1 MLNYIWLGLILLAV
15 VLGGISNQ
23 LPAVTEA
30 AFEGSKTAVIG
41 LALPLI
47 GIMALWLGLMRL
59 ADRSGLVQ
67 LLARLLRPAMRWLF
81 PEVPDGHPAIG
92 SMVMN
97 IAANMLGLAN
107 AATPM
112 GLKAMKDLE
121 RLNPNPGT
129 ATNAMCT
136 FLAINTSSVQLIP
149 ASTIA
154 LLASAG
160 SKNPTAIIGTA
171 LMATTVSTLV
181 GITTVK
187 LLQGLPF
194 FRIRPSSAASPAQDS
209 AAGPAG
215 EPSMQKSSNEEGV
228 MAADP
233 PSSGTL
239 VAVLTL
245 VGLFA
250 WLFWRQWSAR
260 DVATPAFASFIQSI
274 SVLAIPFT
282 LLFITLFAATRKV
295 PVYEQFI
302 EGAKEGFE
310 TGVRIVPYLVAM
322 LAAIGMFRAAGG
334 IEIITRFLDPVL
346 RWIQFPSELVPLALM
361 RPLSGSGS
369 NGIFAELIKAHG
381 PDHLLSRMA
390 GTLMGSTETT
400 FYVIAVYFGSVGVK
414 RVRHALA
421 AGLLADLAGIIAAV
435 IICRIVFGG

>member
-15 VLGGISNQ
+15 VLGGINNQ
-23 LPAVTEA
+23 LKAVTEA
-30 AFEGSKTAVIG
+30 AFEGSKTAVMG

-47 GIMALWLGLMRL
+47 GVMALWLGLMKL
-59 ADRSGLVQ
+59 ADQSGLVQ
-67 LLARLLRPAMRWLF
+67 ALARALRPVMRWLF
-81 PEVPDGHPAIG
+81 PEVPVGHPAMG
-92 SMVMN
+92 SMLLN
-97 IAANMLGLAN
+97 ISANMLGLAN
-107 AATPM
+107 AATPL

-121 RLNPNPGT
+121 RLNPHPGT

-160 SKNPTAIIGTA
+160 SQNPTAIVGTA
-171 LMATTVSTLV
+171 LMATTVSTAV

-187 LLQGLPF
+187 LLQGLPV
-194 FRIRPSSAASPAQDS
+194 FRPRPTKAMAPDRTEPMPERSAAIETRDQTPGSESPAAPRVPLVLVFLLMLGFFGWLLARQLG
-209 AAGPAG
+209 AREAGI
-215 EPSMQKSSNEEGV
+215 
-228 MAADP
+228 P
-233 PSSGTL
+233 PFTH
-239 VAVLTL
+239 
-245 VGLFA
+245 
-250 WLFWRQWSAR
+250 
-260 DVATPAFASFIQSI
+260 FIQSI
-274 SVLAIPFT
+274 SLLAIPFIM
-282 LLFITLFAATRKV
+282 LFIPLFAALRNV

-310 TGVRIVPYLVAM
+310 TGIRIIPYLVAM

-334 IEIITRFLDPVL
+334 IEIITRGLEPIL
-346 RWIQFPSELVPLALM
+346 RWTQFPSELVPLALL

-369 NGIFAELIKAHG
+369 NGIFAELIKTHG

-400 FYVIAVYFGSVGVK
+400 FYVIAVYFGSVGVR

-421 AGLLADLAGIIAAV
+421 AGLLADLAGIIAAIV
-435 IICRIVFGG
+435 VCRMVFAG

>member
-15 VLGGISNQ
+15 VLGGINNQ
-23 LPAVTEA
+23 LKAVTEA
-30 AFEGSKTAVIG
+30 AFEGSKTAVMS

-59 ADRSGLVQ
+59 ADKSGLVQ
-67 LLARLLRPAMRWLF
+67 VLARALRPAMRWLF
-81 PEVPDGHPAIG
+81 PEIPDGHPAIG
-92 SMVMN
+92 SMLMN
-97 IAANMLGLAN
+97 ISANMLGLAN
-107 AATPM
+107 AATPL

-160 SKNPTAIIGTA
+160 SQNPTAIVGTA
-171 LMATTVSTLV
+171 LMATSVSTLV

-194 FRIRPSSAASPAQDS
+194 FSIKPNTGATQVAQPAREDLSLEADSPAATTEAS
-209 AAGPAG
+209 A
-215 EPSMQKSSNEEGV
+215 KI
-228 MAADP
+228 
-233 PSSGTL
+233 GTGTIL
-239 VAVLTL
+239 AILL
-245 VGLFA
+245 MVGFFA
-250 WLFWRQWSAR
+250 WLLSRQLNAR
-260 DVATPAFASFIQSI
+260 DAAIPPFIHFIQSV
-274 SVLAIPFT
+274 SLLAIPFIM
-282 LLFITLFAATRKV
+282 LFIALFAALRRV
-295 PVYEQFI
+295 PIYEQFV

-310 TGVRIVPYLVAM
+310 TGIRIIPYLVAM

-334 IEIITRFLDPVL
+334 IEIITRGLEPVL
-346 RWIQFPSELVPLALM
+346 RWVGFPSELVPLALL

-369 NGIFAELIKAHG
+369 NGIFAELIKVHG

-400 FYVIAVYFGSVGVK
+400 FYVIAVYFGAVGVK

-435 IICRIVFGG
+435 VVCRMVFAG